1 MSVKILVV
9 VIPEPPTVEPVEL
22 AQALSLREASFTSSQ
37 VFRQISNSAYET
49 NSETLIMAIKKA
61 WYLALT
67 SSLAANQCT
76 FTKSPSFDI
85 NSTPPPPCGCHL
97 AFLVIPMAAMPLP
110 CLGNALWPLSPHSN
124 TSFLRRCF
132 HFSHPSWQAEL
143 FSLLP

>member
-61 WYLALT
+61 
-67 SSLAANQCT
+67 
-76 FTKSPSFDI
+76 
-85 NSTPPPPCGCHL
+85 
-97 AFLVIPMAAMPLP
+97 
-110 CLGNALWPLSPHSN
+110 
-124 TSFLRRCF
+124 
-132 HFSHPSWQAEL
+132 
-143 FSLLP
+143 